1 MNGSR
6 ALLSGMAQIKRG
18 PLPAIRKTAMK
29 SNAFIGN
36 AERIIEREMKLPKG
50 SVRLVL
56 PNGRVARTDKILRN
70 FLKDWEVV

>member
-1 MNGSR
+1 
-6 ALLSGMAQIKRG
+6 
-18 PLPAIRKTAMK
+18 MK